1 LLFKSFYPAQHFAEI
16 IENRSGMIGVT
27 PDGTLFE
34 GGVYDGRFNADLLN
48 DTNMIVGPYALSAFH
63 PNPAH
68 ILMIGLGSGS
78 WAQVI
83 ANDPQLQDLTVVDIN
98 PGYLEAISKHA
109 DTASLLHNSKVNI
122 VVDDGRRWLLRHRQ
136 ATFDVVAMNTS
147 YFWRN
152 HSSNLLSTDF
162 LRIVREHLRPKG
174 VFFYNT
180 TWSDD
185 VVATGLAVYPFAL
198 RVFNCLALSDSPLVF
213 DRPRWKSTLL
223 SYTIDGKRVINPD
236 DPDQMKKLD
245 QIVNVRHAAPL
256 EANVSIESNDEIRQ
270 RLSIRRNLIIT
281 DDNMGVE
288 WR

>member
-1 LLFKSFYPAQHFAEI
+1 
-16 IENRSGMIGVT
+16 
-27 PDGTLFE
+27 
-34 GGVYDGRFNADLLN
+34 
-48 DTNMIVGPYALSAFH
+48 MIVRPYALSAFH

-68 ILMIGLGSGS
+68 VLMIGLGSGS

-83 ANDPQLQDLTVVDIN
+83 ANDSHLQDLTVVDIN
-98 PGYLEAISKHA
+98 PGYLEAISKHSE
-109 DTASLLHNSKVNI
+109 TSSLLHNPKVSI
-122 VVDDGRRWLLRHRQ
+122 LVDDGRRWLLRHPQ
-136 ATFDVVAMNTS
+136 ATFDVVVMNTS
-147 YFWRN
+147 YYWRN

-162 LRIVREHLRPKG
+162 LRIVRQHLRPKG

-185 VVATGLAVYPFAL
+185 VMATGLAVYPYGM

-213 DRPRWKSTLL
+213 DRHRWKSILL
-223 SYTIDGKRVINPD
+223 SYTIDRKRVINPD

-245 QIVNVRHAAPL
+245 QIVSIRHAAPL
-256 EANVSIESNDEIRQ
+256 IASDSIESNDEIRQ
-270 RLSIRRNLIIT
+270 RLRKRQNLIIT